1 MIYGKV
7 DTEPV
12 VVDGSEAGFSF
23 AAAPPG
29 LALGRFGGWAQIDG
43 EGGHDRIVS
52 THEGDHDPPS
62 ASLIFVYFDDPPG

>member
-23 AAAPPG
+23 AAAPRG
-29 LALGRFGGWAQIDG
+29 LTFGGRFGGWAQIDG

-52 THEGDHDPPS
+52 THEGTMTRRRRR
-62 ASLIFVYFDDPPG
+62 